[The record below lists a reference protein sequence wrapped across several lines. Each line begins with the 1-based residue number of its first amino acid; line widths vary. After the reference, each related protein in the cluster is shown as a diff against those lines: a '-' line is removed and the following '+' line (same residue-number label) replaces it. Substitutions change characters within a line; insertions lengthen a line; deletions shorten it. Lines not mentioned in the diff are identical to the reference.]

1 MGIITPGIPD
11 SQFIR
16 GKVPMTKEE
25 VRSLSLCK
33 LRLREDD
40 VLLDIGAGTGSI
52 SIEAA
57 ILLKKGMVH
66 SIERKVEAVELI
78 KKNIIKFEIENI
90 NVIEGYAPE
99 DLPNIKFNKVFIG
112 GSGGN
117 MEEILDYIYE
127 NMQSGNVVIN
137 AITLENTY
145 KGYDYLRSKGFEDVE
160 IIQVGI
166 SRGNMLKDLTLMKAE
181 NPIFIVSGRK
191 GK

>member
-1 MGIITPGIPD
+1 MKMGIITPGIPD

-57 ILLKKGMVH
+57 MLLKKGMVH

-78 KKNIIKFEIENI
+78 KKISLNLK
-90 NVIEGYAPE
+90 
-99 DLPNIKFNKVFIG
+99 LK
-112 GSGGN
+112 
-117 MEEILDYIYE
+117 IL
-127 NMQSGNVVIN
+127 M
-137 AITLENTY
+137 L
-145 KGYDYLRSKGFEDVE
+145 
-160 IIQVGI
+160 
-166 SRGNMLKDLTLMKAE
+166 LKDMHQRVCQ
-181 NPIFIVSGRK
+181 I
-191 GK
+191 